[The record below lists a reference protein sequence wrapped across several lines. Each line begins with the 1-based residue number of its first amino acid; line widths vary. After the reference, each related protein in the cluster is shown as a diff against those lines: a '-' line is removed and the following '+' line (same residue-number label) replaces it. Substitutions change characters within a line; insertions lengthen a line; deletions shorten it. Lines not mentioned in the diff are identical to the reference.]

1 MFGKGMSRML
11 SVAVSIIAAM
21 ALTTWPALAQQAP
34 QTQPDLQ
41 LEGPGDRAL
50 EAAAEVLTFDS
61 GSNGISIIVRTD
73 NIPRTTTST
82 AFVDL
87 PGATATFFL
96 AAGTSDLFVPTL
108 SMETTNCSGTGFNFC
123 EVRVVVLQG
132 AATLLANPVDPV
144 TFMAENTLDESHSH
158 QWSRRV
164 STSISQNI
172 VVKAQWRCLPGPC
185 SFSEDDFA
193 FSVARYN

>member
-1 MFGKGMSRML
+1 MFGRLKSKAL
-11 SVAVSIIAAM
+11 SAAASIVVAM
-21 ALTTWPALAQQAP
+21 ALTTWPALAQQEQ
-34 QTQPDLQ
+34 QTQQDQ
-41 LEGPGDRAL
+41 RAQD
-50 EAAAEVLTFDS
+50 AGAEVLTFDS
-61 GSNGISIIVRTD
+61 GTNGISIIVRTD
-73 NIPRTTTST
+73 NVPHSTTST

-96 AAGTSDLFVPTL
+96 AAGASDLFVPEL

-123 EVRVVVLQG
+123 EVRVVLIQG

-158 QWSRRV
+158 QWSKRV
-164 STSISQNI
+164 STSANQNI
-172 VVKAQWRCLPGPC
+172 TAKAQWRCTPGPC
-185 SFSEDDFA
+185 SFSEDDFT